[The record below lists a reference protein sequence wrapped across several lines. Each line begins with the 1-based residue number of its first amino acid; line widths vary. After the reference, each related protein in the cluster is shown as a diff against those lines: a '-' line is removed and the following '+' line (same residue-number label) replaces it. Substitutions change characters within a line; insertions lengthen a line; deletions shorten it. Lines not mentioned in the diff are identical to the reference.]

1 MERAELSEAL
11 RAWRGPDHSGQ
22 SLARTFIAEVQPE
35 KFMTAF
41 ADAVAGSGEIFLGN
55 PAWGETERASWDALR
70 TAGVGTVPEAGFP
83 LGWLGIP
90 TGGTSGQLK
99 FARHDHET
107 LSAAVR
113 GFTQHFGLTQVN
125 AVGVLPLYH
134 VSGLMAWLRCAL
146 TGGTYWAWD
155 WKALEG
161 GGRPVLPA
169 RAEGWLLSLVPTQL
183 ERLLSSDGA
192 VAWLR
197 QFRII
202 FIGGAP
208 ARPDLLEQ
216 AAALRLPLSLGY
228 GMTETA
234 AMVTAL
240 RPEDFLAGAR
250 HSGAALPHATL
261 KLGSDGVIKI
271 ESASLF
277 RGYYPAW
284 REVAAFETTDAGVQ
298 PAPGQ
303 WQILGRRDAMIITG
317 GEKVSPVEVE
327 AVLRGSGELRDV
339 VVIGVPDAEWGQR
352 VVAAYP
358 DSERPNLAK
367 LAAVITQLLAPAQ
380 RPKQFVPLGSWPM
393 ATVGKV
399 NRAAVAEL
407 VSRALSAS

>member
-11 RAWRGPDHSGQ
+11 RPWRSRGPSVQSG
-22 SLARTFIAEVQPE
+22 APTFIMEAQPE

-55 PAWGETERASWDALR
+55 PAWGETERASWAALR
-70 TAGVGTVPEAGFP
+70 MAAVGTTPASGLP
-83 LGWLGIP
+83 LGWLYIP

-113 GFTQHFGLTQVN
+113 GFAQHFGLTQVN

-146 TGGTYWAWD
+146 TGGTYLAWD

-161 GGRPVLPA
+161 GAHPVLPP

-183 ERLLSSDGA
+183 ERLLSSTGA
-192 VAWLR
+192 VEWLR

-240 RPEDFLAGAR
+240 RPQDFLAGAR

-261 KLGSDGVIKI
+261 KIGSEGVITI

-277 RGYYPAW
+277 RGYYPAA
-284 REVAAFETTDAGVQ
+284 REVGAFETTDYGAQ

-327 AVLRGSGELRDV
+327 AVLRSSGELRDV
-339 VVIGVPDAEWGQR
+339 VVVGVPDTEWGQR

-358 DSERPNLAK
+358 DSERPNLVK
-367 LAAVITQLLAPAQ
+367 LAAVVTQLLAPAQ

-407 VSRALSAS
+407 VSRALTSA

>member
-11 RAWRGPDHSGQ
+11 RPWRSRGPSVQSG
-22 SLARTFIAEVQPE
+22 APTFIMEAQPE

-55 PAWGETERASWDALR
+55 PAWGETERASWAALR
-70 TAGVGTVPEAGFP
+70 MAAVGTTPASGLP
-83 LGWLGIP
+83 LGWLDIP

-113 GFTQHFGLTQVN
+113 GFAQHFGLTQVN

-146 TGGTYWAWD
+146 TGGTYLAWD

-161 GGRPVLPA
+161 GAHPVLPP

-183 ERLLSSDGA
+183 ERLLSSTGA
-192 VAWLR
+192 VEWLR

-240 RPEDFLAGAR
+240 RPQDFLAGAR

-261 KLGSDGVIKI
+261 KIGSEGVITI

-277 RGYYPAW
+277 RGYYPAA
-284 REVAAFETTDAGVQ
+284 REVGAFETTDYGAQ

-317 GEKVSPVEVE
+317 GEKVSPMEVE
-327 AVLRGSGELRDV
+327 AVLRSSGELCDV
-339 VVIGVPDAEWGQR
+339 VVVGVPDTEWGQR

-358 DSERPNLAK
+358 DSERPNLVK
-367 LAAVITQLLAPAQ
+367 LAAVVTQLLAPAQ

-407 VSRALSAS
+407 VSRALTAA

>member
-11 RAWRGPDHSGQ
+11 RTWRSSDSRGRPV
-22 SLARTFIAEVQPE
+22 ARTFIAEVQPE

-55 PAWGETERASWDALR
+55 PAWGETERASWNALL
-70 TAGVGTVPEAGFP
+70 TAGVGTVPAAGFP

-113 GFTQHFGLTQVN
+113 GFTQHF
-125 AVGVLPLYH
+125 

-146 TGGTYWAWD
+146 TGGTYLGWD
-155 WKALEG
+155 WKALQG

-298 PAPGQ
+298 PALGQ

-339 VVIGVPDAEWGQR
+339 VVVGVPDAEWGQR